1 MEENERLRIL
11 RMIAEGKIS
20 PEEGEALLRA
30 LHTPAANSTNT
41 YEVQGEPA
49 ENGGRWLRIRI
60 QEDGR
65 QRVNVRL
72 PLRLVEFGLK
82 IARRFSSEEDLDQI
96 AVAINEAVQAGMAD
110 GKIIDLEDDHG
121 RQHVEIWFE

>member
-11 RMIAEGKIS
+11 QMIADGKIS

-30 LHTPAANSTNT
+30 LQTPAAADAASET
-41 YEVQGEPA
+41 QGTSGES
-49 ENGGRWLRIRI
+49 GRWLRIRI
-60 QEDGR
+60 HEDGQ

-82 IARRFSSEEDLDQI
+82 IAQRFSSEEDLDKITI
-96 AVAINEAVQAGMAD
+96 ALNEAVQAGVAD
-110 GKIIDLEDDHG
+110 GKIIDVEDTDANQ
-121 RQHVEIWFE
+121 RVEIWFE

>member
-1 MEENERLRIL
+1 MEDNERLRIL
-11 RMIAEGKIS
+11 RMIAEGKVS
-20 PEEGEALLRA
+20 PEEGETLLRA
-30 LHTPAANSTNT
+30 LQTPSATSSPDKAQDTTEGN
-41 YEVQGEPA
+41 
-49 ENGGRWLRIRI
+49 GRWLRIRI

-96 AVAINEAVQAGMAD
+96 AAAINEAVQAGIAD
-110 GKIIDLEDDHG
+110 GKIIDIEDDHDK
-121 RQHVEIWFE
+121 QHVEIWFE